1 SCSGPG
7 GAARRRCLDHAD
19 ADLGQH
25 QCAVDHDRREGRADD
40 AGIDHS
46 TRLIRNMNEGDVMA
60 MRILWPN
67 LPARLVPVAT
77 EAVGSGFEL
86 EFREKFEDVSD
97 EQWAKAD
104 AVLRRFPPPSLPTP
118 QACPT
123 FL

>member
-1 SCSGPG
+1 
-7 GAARRRCLDHAD
+7 
-19 ADLGQH
+19 
-25 QCAVDHDRREGRADD
+25 
-40 AGIDHS
+40 
-46 TRLIRNMNEGDVMA
+46 MA

-104 AVLRRFPPPSLPTP
+104 AVSPRRRGYR
-118 QACPT
+118 CPAPDVGGPCR
-123 FL
+123 